1 VELKGCNSRNVW
13 SALSRF
19 VKGEM
24 RKEGFKDLAGEI
36 GLICHQ

>member
-1 VELKGCNSRNVW
+1 VELKGCNSRDVW
-13 SALSRF
+13 SALCRF

-36 GLICHQ
+36 GIICYQ